1 MFGLTLEKLFLVAVI
16 AGVVLGPARLPD
28 YARQL
33 ARGVRSLRQFVDT
46 TRAAAEQDLGM
57 PLRRSEWE
65 SVNLRQ
71 YDPRRIVR
79 DALEEPSPV
88 TKNETTEQAA
98 QMRPGQKYVVA
109 GTSSHPIRVP
119 IDALDADDP
128 RRIAARP
135 DGSTSTPESPPLLAA
150 DRR

>member
-1 MFGLTLEKLFLVAVI
+1 MFGLTLEKLFLVALI

-28 YARQL
+28 YARHL
-33 ARGVRSLRQFVDT
+33 ARSVRSLRQFVDT

-79 DALEEPSPV
+79 DALEESSPV
-88 TKNETTEQAA
+88 ETTEQAA
-98 QMRPGQKYVVA
+98 PARPGRKYVVA
-109 GTSSHPIRVP
+109 GTSSHPVRVP
-119 IDALDADDP
+119 LDADDP
-128 RRIAARP
+128 RRVAARP
-135 DGSTSTPESPPLLAA
+135 DGSTSTIESPPPVAA

>member
-16 AGVVLGPARLPD
+16 AGFVLGPARLPG
-28 YARQL
+28 YARHL

-79 DALEEPSPV
+79 DALKEPSPV
-88 TKNETTEQAA
+88 ETTEGAA
-98 QMRPGQKYVVA
+98 SARPGQKYVVA

-135 DGSTSTPESPPLLAA
+135 HGSTSTPDFPPPVVA

>member
-1 MFGLTLEKLFLVAVI
+1 MFGLTLEKLFLVALI

-28 YARQL
+28 YARHL
-33 ARGVRSLRQFVDT
+33 ARSVRSLRQFVDT

-79 DALEEPSPV
+79 DALKEPSPV
-88 TKNETTEQAA
+88 ETTEGAA
-98 QMRPGQKYVVA
+98 SVRPRQKYVVA

-119 IDALDADDP
+119 VDTLDADDP
-128 RRIAARP
+128 RRVAARP
-135 DGSTSTPESPPLLAA
+135 DGSTSTIESPPPVAA